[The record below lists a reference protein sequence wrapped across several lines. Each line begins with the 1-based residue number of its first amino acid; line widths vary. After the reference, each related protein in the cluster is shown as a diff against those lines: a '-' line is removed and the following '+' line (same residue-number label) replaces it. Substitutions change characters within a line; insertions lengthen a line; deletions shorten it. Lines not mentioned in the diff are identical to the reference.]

1 MAFAHHHV
9 LEDFITGFDGTP
21 NPHHLSVPKRPAIF
35 SVLARPGREGQAKA
49 ALEGLKDVS
58 LRAAGP
64 GEWLVVSE
72 EAVAAS
78 LARDLAAIG
87 EDVLYAADQSDGR
100 VAIRLTGPNVR
111 KILAKCLAVDLH
123 PDAFPLGASTPTQ
136 CCHTAAN
143 LARTGED
150 TFDLVLMR
158 SYAGHVFEEIVEM
171 GREYAM
177 TAGFAG

>member
-1 MAFAHHHV
+1 MTFAHHHV

-21 NPHHLSVPKRPAIF
+21 NPHHLAVLKRPAIF
-35 SVLARPGREGQAKA
+35 SVLARPGREEQARA

-58 LRAAGP
+58 LRTAGP
-64 GEWLVVSE
+64 GEWLIVSE
-72 EAVAAS
+72 EVSVTS
-78 LARDLAAIG
+78 LARDLATIG
-87 EDVLYAADQSDGR
+87 EEVLYAVDQSDGR
-100 VAIRLTGPNVR
+100 VVIRLTGPDVR

-123 PDAFPLGASTPTQ
+123 PDEFPLGASTPIL
-136 CCHTAAN
+136 CCHVAAN

-158 SYAGHVFEEIVEM
+158 SCAGHVFDEIIEM

-177 TAGFAG
+177 TAGFV